1 MTQRVP
7 SEDTIMRKIP
17 ANELIDLIL
26 EIGKLKEVLR
36 TGWTK
41 KGIKNPES
49 VAEHTWR
56 VAILAL
62 ILSP

>member
-1 MTQRVP
+1 
-7 SEDTIMRKIP
+7 MRKIP